1 MINLKDTKFLN
12 SIRGFLD
19 SNAPTIATFGSVL
32 GVAATVYF
40 MHRAA
45 KNAAKVEEKY
55 EEDLKYMEADLEHE
69 DGSPA
74 TEDDLKMEKN
84 RLKMNKYL
92 QLIYIYRWA
101 LLSGIG
107 SAGFAFLSNYLNG
120 RTIATIT
127 GLLALNNDKLREYAK
142 KGKEMI
148 GEDKFKEL
156 QDSVEK
162 EIFGEK
168 LRKGE
173 LKVEKSKPTKKDKDD
188 TPWTDEE
195 TYYVPWNGETW
206 VVPKAIMNDA
216 IKRATEMFKKNSVGM
231 VADKSAYLDFN
242 TLRAWCRI
250 PSVPAYANFYWDA
263 KNPFN
268 GWITTVSLEKDGWM
282 KALALPN
289 EPMYDTST
297 TR

>member
-69 DGSPA
+69 DGTPA

-92 QLIYIYRWA
+92 QLIYIYRWG
-101 LLSGIG
+101 LLCGVG
-107 SAGFAFLSNYLNG
+107 SMFFAFLSNYLNG

-168 LRKGE
+168 LMKGE
-173 LKVEKSKPTKKDKDD
+173 VKHEQSKESKKKKDDD
-188 TPWTDEE
+188 LPWGDYR
-195 TYYVPWNGETW
+195 TYVLPQYDMIWE
-206 VVPKAIMNDA
+206 VPKDLMEKAVKDCNH
-216 IKRATEMFKKNSVGM
+216 MFQT
-231 VADKSAYLDFN
+231 DKTAYLDLNAFRRM
-242 TLRAWCRI
+242 LRLVSTTEWGK
-250 PSVPAYANFYWDA
+250 FKWDSR
-263 KNPFN
+263 NPFKAHIGYN
-268 GWITTVSLEKDGWM
+268 VNYGDQCVEALFFDNPPTQENSL
-282 KALALPN
+282 
-289 EPMYDTST
+289 

>member
-84 RLKMNKYL
+84 RLAMNKYL
-92 QLIYIYRWA
+92 QLIYIYRWG
-101 LLSGIG
+101 LLCGVG
-107 SAGFAFLSNYLNG
+107 SMFFAFLSNYLNG

-173 LKVEKSKPTKKDKDD
+173 LKIEKQNSAKKDDD
-188 TPWTDEE
+188 SPWDDEE
-195 TYYVPWNGETW
+195 RYYIPWNGETW
-206 VVPKAIMNDA
+206 GVPKPIMDEA
-216 IKRATEMFKKNSVGM
+216 IKRATEMFKKNSAGV
-231 VADKSAYLDFN
+231 VADKTAYLGFN
-242 TLRAWCRI
+242 TFRSWCRLQPVQAFDI
-250 PSVPAYANFYWDA
+250 FYWDA
-263 KNPFN
+263 TNPFN
-268 GWITTVSLEKDGWM
+268 GWITTVNIGEEGWM
-282 KALALPN
+282 RALSLPN
-289 EPMYDTST
+289 LPLVDRST